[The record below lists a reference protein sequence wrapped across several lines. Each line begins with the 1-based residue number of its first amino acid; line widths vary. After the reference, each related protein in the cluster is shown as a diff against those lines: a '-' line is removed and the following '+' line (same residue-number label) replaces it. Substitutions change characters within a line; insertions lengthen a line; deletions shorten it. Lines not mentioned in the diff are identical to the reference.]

1 MLDTQRRD
9 KRSLQRLAWFC
20 IPQNPQKFGLI
31 FCDFFIGAPTLS
43 LACHVLGFCRAVVM
57 SRVQGFPDYIGSL
70 SKGLLGKFCHNPDTN
85 RWYLNKALINIGMTL
100 IRPYLVFGFAP
111 GVLRTIFWQKHSKN
125 KDLIRPY

>member
-1 MLDTQRRD
+1 MIFYRCPNFITGLP
-9 KRSLQRLAWFC
+9 C
-20 IPQNPQKFGLI
+20 FG
-31 FCDFFIGAPTLS
+31 
-43 LACHVLGFCRAVVM
+43 VLPCSGDVA
-57 SRVQGFPDYIGSL
+57 SSGFPDYIGSL